1 MEDPGRGGMRN
12 VEVMNIPFRFN
23 LPTLRTRFSRMAAAP
38 GFDLRMV
45 STLLARLSPREQ
57 RFVGAAV
64 LVLGGTLLYL
74 LVVDPLWEAH
84 ARLHA
89 RVAAKERE
97 LGEVITLSHTY
108 RILRQEEVDRSRPAT
123 STTASPVAFL
133 ESLTSGTVGRDK
145 VTGINPAG
153 HETRAGADQ
162 ETVELTLSGVS
173 LRELVEL
180 LYKID
185 TASVPL
191 RIVRLSIKKRYK
203 DPYTFD
209 VSLATVAISAR

>member
-1 MEDPGRGGMRN
+1 MISLSAIR
-12 VEVMNIPFRFN
+12 IPQSAFRKRVTGV
-23 LPTLRTRFSRMAAAP
+23 PWV
-38 GFDLRMV
+38 DLRVV
-45 STLLARLSPREQ
+45 SAFLARLSPREQ
-57 RFVGAAV
+57 RFVGAAA

-84 ARLHA
+84 ARLRA
-89 RVAAKERE
+89 RVVAKERE
-97 LGEVITLSHTY
+97 LGEVIALSRTHSV
-108 RILRQEEVDRSRPAT
+108 LHQEVERNRPAA
-123 STTASPVAFL
+123 STTVSPVAFL

-153 HETRAGADQ
+153 HETHAGADQ

-191 RIVRLSIKKRYK
+191 RTVHLSIKKRYK
-203 DPYTFD
+203 DPYAFD

>member
-1 MEDPGRGGMRN
+1 MEDPGRSGTRN
-12 VEVMNIPFRFN
+12 VKAMNIPFRFD
-23 LPTLRTRFSRMAAAP
+23 LQTLRTRLSRMATAP

-57 RFVGAAV
+57 RVVGAAA

-74 LVVDPLWEAH
+74 LVVDPLWEVD
-84 ARLHA
+84 ARLRA

-97 LGEVITLSHTY
+97 LQEVITLSRTH
-108 RILRQEEVDRSRPAT
+108 RVLRQEVDKSRSVT
-123 STTASPVAFL
+123 STNVSPVAFL

-145 VTGINPAG
+145 VSGINPAG
-153 HETRAGADQ
+153 HETRAGTDQ

-191 RIVRLSIKKRYK
+191 RTVRLSIKKRYK

>member
-1 MEDPGRGGMRN
+1 MIAPSAFR
-12 VEVMNIPFRFN
+12 IPYFAFMKRVKGW
-23 LPTLRTRFSRMAAAP
+23 SRI
-38 GFDLRMV
+38 DLRIV
-45 STLLARLSPREQ
+45 ATFLARLSPREQ
-57 RFVGAAV
+57 RFVGAAA

-74 LVVDPLWEAH
+74 LVVDPVWEAQV
-84 ARLHA
+84 RLRA

-97 LGEVITLSHTY
+97 LGEVIALSRTY
-108 RILRQEEVDRSRPAT
+108 SVLRQAVDSSRPAAGT
-123 STTASPVAFL
+123 NISPVAFL
-133 ESLTSGTVGRDK
+133 ENLTSGTVGRDK

-153 HETRAGADQ
+153 HETRAGTDQ

-191 RIVRLSIKKRYK
+191 RTVRLSIKKRYK

-209 VSLATVAISAR
+209 VSLATVAIRAR

>member
-1 MEDPGRGGMRN
+1 MISLSTFR
-12 VEVMNIPFRFN
+12 IPPATFWQR
-23 LPTLRTRFSRMAAAP
+23 LRRMPWVDFHTVTA
-38 GFDLRMV
+38 FW
-45 STLLARLSPREQ
+45 ARLSPREQ
-57 RFVGAAV
+57 RFVGAAAAV
-64 LVLGGTLLYL
+64 LSGTFLYL
-74 LVVDPLWEAH
+74 LVIDPVWEAH
-84 ARLHA
+84 NRLRV

-97 LGEVITLSHTY
+97 LGEVITLSRTY
-108 RILRQEEVDRSRPAT
+108 RLLRQEAEKKQPAAGM
-123 STTASPVAFL
+123 SISLVAFL
-133 ESLTSGTVGRDK
+133 EGLASNTVGRDK
-145 VTGINPAG
+145 VTGINPSG
-153 HETRAGADQ
+153 HDTRAGTDQ

-185 TASVPL
+185 TASAPL

>member
-1 MEDPGRGGMRN
+1 M
-12 VEVMNIPFRFN
+12 ISF
-23 LPTLRTRFSRMAAAP
+23 PTLRLPPAA
-38 GFDLRMV
+38 FLRRLRGKPWV
-45 STLLARLSPREQ
+45 DVRAATALWLRLSPREQ
-57 RFVGAAV
+57 RFVGAAAAV
-64 LVLGGTLLYL
+64 VGGTLLYL
-74 LVVDPLWEAH
+74 LVVDPVWEAH
-84 ARLHA
+84 DRVRA

-97 LGEVITLSHTY
+97 LAEVITLSRTY
-108 RILRQEEVDRSRPAT
+108 RLLRQEVEKKQPA
-123 STTASPVAFL
+123 AGAGISPVAFL

-145 VTGINPAG
+145 VTGISPSG
-153 HETRAGADQ
+153 HESRGGTDQ

-191 RIVRLSIKKRYK
+191 RVVRLSVKKRYK

-209 VSLATVAISAR
+209 VSLATVTVNAR

>member
-1 MEDPGRGGMRN
+1 MEDPGRSGTRN
-12 VEVMNIPFRFN
+12 VKVMNISFRFD
-23 LPTLRTRFSRMAAAP
+23 LQTLRTRLSRMATAP

-45 STLLARLSPREQ
+45 STLLARLSLREQ
-57 RFVGAAV
+57 RFVGAAA

-84 ARLHA
+84 DRLRA

-97 LGEVITLSHTY
+97 LGEVIALSRTY
-108 RILRQEEVDRSRPAT
+108 SVLRQEVERSRPAA
-123 STTASPVAFL
+123 STTVSPVAFL

-145 VTGINPAG
+145 VSGINPAG
-153 HETRAGADQ
+153 HETHAGADQ

-191 RIVRLSIKKRYK
+191 RTVHLAIKKRYK

>member
-1 MEDPGRGGMRN
+1 MSA
-12 VEVMNIPFRFN
+12 
-23 LPTLRTRFSRMAAAP
+23 LSALRSRHAAFLRRIEGISWVDFSALTA
-38 GFDLRMV
+38 FW
-45 STLLARLSPREQ
+45 ARLSPREQ

-64 LVLGGTLLYL
+64 VVLSGALLYL
-74 LVVDPLWEAH
+74 LIVDPLWEAH
-84 ARLHA
+84 DRLHA

-97 LGEVITLSHTY
+97 LGEVLALSRTY
-108 RILRQEEVDRSRPAT
+108 QVLRQEAERSQSA
-123 STTASPVAFL
+123 AGAGISPVAFL
-133 ESLTSGTVGRDK
+133 ESLTSSTVGRDK
-145 VTGINPAG
+145 VSGINPSG
-153 HETRAGADQ
+153 RETRAGTDQ

-191 RIVRLSIKKRYK
+191 RTVRLSIKKRYK

-209 VSLATVAISAR
+209 VSLATVVLSAR

>member
-1 MEDPGRGGMRN
+1 
-12 VEVMNIPFRFN
+12 MNIPFRFD
-23 LPTLRTRFSRMAAAP
+23 LQTLRTRFSRMVVAP
-38 GFDLRMV
+38 GFDLRRV

-57 RFVGAAV
+57 RFVGAAA

-74 LVVDPLWEAH
+74 LVVDPLWEAG
-84 ARLHA
+84 ARLRV

-97 LGEVITLSHTY
+97 LQEVITLSRTY
-108 RILRQEEVDRSRPAT
+108 RLLRQEADRSRSVT
-123 STTASPVAFL
+123 SANVSPVAFL

-145 VTGINPAG
+145 VIGINPAG
-153 HETRAGADQ
+153 HETHAGADQ

-191 RIVRLSIKKRYK
+191 RMVHLAIKKRYK

>member
-1 MEDPGRGGMRN
+1 MQKEEG
-12 VEVMNIPFRFN
+12 MNIPFRFD
-23 LPTLRTRFSRMAAAP
+23 LPTLRTRFSRMVTTP
-38 GFDLRMV
+38 GFDLRV
-45 STLLARLSPREQ
+45 VATLLARLSPREQ
-57 RFVGAAV
+57 RFVGAAAF
-64 LVLGGTLLYL
+64 VLGGTLLYL
-74 LVVDPLWEAH
+74 LVVDPLWEAE
-84 ARLHA
+84 ARLRA

-97 LGEVITLSHTY
+97 LSEVTTLSRTY
-108 RILRQEEVDRSRPAT
+108 RVLRQEVDRSRPAT
-123 STTASPVAFL
+123 STNVSPVAFL

-153 HETRAGADQ
+153 HEPHAGADQ

-191 RIVRLSIKKRYK
+191 RTVHLAIKKRYK
-203 DPYTFD
+203 DPYTCD
-209 VSLATVAISAR
+209 VTLTALALSVR

>member
-1 MEDPGRGGMRN
+1 MRN
-12 VEVMNIPFRFN
+12 AKVMNIPFRFDWW
-23 LPTLRTRFSRMAAAP
+23 TLRARLSRMAAAP
-38 GFDLRMV
+38 GFDLRRV

-57 RFVGAAV
+57 RFVGAAT
-64 LVLGGTLLYL
+64 LVLGGTLFYL
-74 LVVDPLWEAH
+74 LVVDPLWEAD
-84 ARLHA
+84 ARLRV

-97 LGEVITLSHTY
+97 LQEVMTLSRTY
-108 RILRQEEVDRSRPAT
+108 RVLRQEVDRSR
-123 STTASPVAFL
+123 SVTTTNVSPVAFL
-133 ESLTSGTVGRDK
+133 ESLTSSTVGRDK

-153 HETRAGADQ
+153 HETHAGAEQ

-191 RIVRLSIKKRYK
+191 RTVHLAIKKRYK

>member
-1 MEDPGRGGMRN
+1 MIAPSAFR
-12 VEVMNIPFRFN
+12 IPYFAFMKRVN
-23 LPTLRTRFSRMAAAP
+23 GWSRI
-38 GFDLRMV
+38 DLRIV
-45 STLLARLSPREQ
+45 ATFLARLSPREQ
-57 RFVGAAV
+57 RFVGAAA

-74 LVVDPLWEAH
+74 LVVDPVWEAQV
-84 ARLHA
+84 RLHA

-97 LGEVITLSHTY
+97 LGEVIALSRTY
-108 RILRQEEVDRSRPAT
+108 SVLRQAVDSSRPAAGT
-123 STTASPVAFL
+123 NISPVAFL
-133 ESLTSGTVGRDK
+133 ENLTSGTVGRDK

-153 HETRAGADQ
+153 HETRAGTDQ

-191 RIVRLSIKKRYK
+191 RTVRLSIKKRYK

-209 VSLATVAISAR
+209 VSLATVAIRAR